1 MNPRLNLR
9 RKPHSGLSLMEMVLA
24 TALLASSGVAL
35 FTLVGQATQLARRAE
50 ERTVALQMAQSTMDE
65 FLATGSNSELEMEG
79 SFPSD
84 PRWRYRIELS
94 DVEATDQSESKL
106 KRIVVS
112 IDRTNERGG
121 TASDTAVVSLVRW
134 TSATK
139 PPRQSPND
147 SVSPES
153 SDGLPPDA
161 FLPDTLSPTSLMQAD
176 SITP

>member
-1 MNPRLNLR
+1 MNPR

-65 FLATGSNSELEMEG
+65 FLATGSNAELEMEG

-94 DVEATDQSESKL
+94 DVEATEQNESRL

-112 IDRTNERGG
+112 IDRANERGG
-121 TASDTAVVSLVRW
+121 ASSNSADTAIVSLVRW
-134 TSATK
+134 TRATQPLSQSTSDSA
-139 PPRQSPND
+139 
-147 SVSPES
+147 SPEPT
-153 SDGLPPDA
+153 DALP
-161 FLPDTLSPTSLMQAD
+161 PTSLMQAD